1 MPSFII
7 PSDNEKLKEYN
18 RLKTEM
24 TANPQKYDFASTEIQ
39 DLKPRYNNKIDG
51 LERDNQ
57 LYLEEE
63 NKLFHAAI
71 ITMSTLLFA
80 SIYISSTR

>member
-1 MPSFII
+1 MVAYNLT
-7 PSDNEKLKEYN
+7 DAELEEYN
-18 RLKTEM
+18 RLKLDM
-24 TANPQKYDFASTEIQ
+24 TANPQKYDFTSTELQ
-39 DLKPRYNNKIDG
+39 DLKPRYNNKSDG

-71 ITMSTLLFA
+71 ITMTTLLFA
-80 SIYISSTR
+80 SIYISANR

>member
-1 MPSFII
+1 MSFII
-7 PSDNEKLKEYN
+7 PSDNDKLTEYN
-18 RLKTEM
+18 QLKTEM
-24 TANPQKYDFASTEIQ
+24 TANPQKYDFTSTELR
-39 DLKPRYNNKIDG
+39 DLKPRYNNKSDG

-71 ITMSTLLFA
+71 ITMTTLLFA
-80 SIYISSTR
+80 SIYISANR

>member
-1 MPSFII
+1 MVAYNLTDAELEKYNQLK
-7 PSDNEKLKEYN
+7 SD
-18 RLKTEM
+18 M
-24 TANPQKYDFASTEIQ
+24 TANPQKYDFTSTELQ
-39 DLKPRYNNKIDG
+39 DLKPRYNNKSDG

-71 ITMSTLLFA
+71 ITMTTLLFA

>member
-1 MPSFII
+1 MPFEI
-7 PSDNEKLKEYN
+7 PLENTKLTEYN
-18 RLKTEM
+18 RLKSEM
-24 TANPQKYDFASTEIQ
+24 IANPQKYDFDSTELQ
-39 DLKPRYNNKIDG
+39 DLKPRYNNKSDG

-71 ITMSTLLFA
+71 ITMTTLLFA

>member
-1 MPSFII
+1 MVAYNLT
-7 PSDNEKLKEYN
+7 DAELEEYN
-18 RLKTEM
+18 RLKLEM
-24 TANPQKYDFASTEIQ
+24 TANPQKYDFTSTELQ
-39 DLKPRYNNKIDG
+39 DLKPRYNNKSDG

-71 ITMSTLLFA
+71 ITMTTLLFA

>member
-1 MPSFII
+1 M
-7 PSDNEKLKEYN
+7 DAYNLTDAELEEYN
-18 RLKTEM
+18 RLKLEM
-24 TANPQKYDFASTEIQ
+24 TANPQKYDFTSTELQ
-39 DLKPRYNNKIDG
+39 DLKPRYNNKSDG

-71 ITMSTLLFA
+71 ITMTTILFA

>member
-1 MPSFII
+1 MPFEI
-7 PSDNEKLKEYN
+7 PLTNDKLTTYN
-18 RLKTEM
+18 RLKLEM
-24 TANPQKYDFASTEIQ
+24 TANPQKYDFTSTELQ
-39 DLKPRYNNKIDG
+39 DLKPRYNNTGDG

-71 ITMSTLLFA
+71 ITMTTLLFA
-80 SIYISSTR
+80 SIYISANR